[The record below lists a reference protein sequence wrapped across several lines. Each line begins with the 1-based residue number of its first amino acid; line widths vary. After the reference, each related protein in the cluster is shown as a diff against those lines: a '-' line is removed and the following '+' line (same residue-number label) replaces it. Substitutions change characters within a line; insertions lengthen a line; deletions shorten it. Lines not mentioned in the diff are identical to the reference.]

1 MKGTQ
6 KKELGKEKNKNPSRV
21 SKIFSG
27 ENYTSQ
33 SFSPEPV

>member
-1 MKGTQ
+1 MNGTQ
-6 KKELGKEKNKNPSRV
+6 KKELGKEKNKNPSRG

-33 SFSPEPV
+33 SFSPESV